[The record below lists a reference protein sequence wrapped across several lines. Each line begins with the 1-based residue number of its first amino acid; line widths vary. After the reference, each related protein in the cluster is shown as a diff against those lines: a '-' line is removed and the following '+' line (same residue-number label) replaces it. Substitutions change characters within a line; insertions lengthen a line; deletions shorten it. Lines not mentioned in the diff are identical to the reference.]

1 MPAQKPICTTNTN
14 TQMALEQPHRTLGK
28 VTTVFATKLKSFT
41 FVPLLKRLPNEHRVT
56 VNWKK
61 ALQTSWPN
69 KTREPG
75 DSEDIMADE
84 RVYKAEVIYIQDPE
98 EGKFGETFKNTTQS
112 EIQSTDNLTPNLQNT
127 LLGPNTEFG
136 SITPKPSP
144 ATMETVDNK
153 HPGIPHLGF
162 HNTSVGAEVSLGQFL
177 NSTSQRDEVLSPAN
191 SMDFITSSASS
202 KESIFSEG
210 WDKDRSWPALHMLSH
225 NGSPVSLSRT
235 VSPCSSIRS
244 GAFTPSVVQIKKH
257 ALAPGSSLMSSAC
270 GTPCCGSRATS
281 PLSPHAR
288 HRPPPTQLSLL
299 TAILRKGRLPVLSS
313 TLQRHYTPC
322 WPISPVNMSSCL
334 ACSAASAIA
343 PMNMSKAKSCSS
355 IDRSSSEPCQNSKP
369 QNEIPL
375 QPPKRL
381 DSWLHVTNNS
391 IILPTKDSLLASP
404 SLPTVKAASTHLSI
418 SGHKDNHLPTVPSPL
433 SCTYFSNMRSLS
445 PKSSSLSCCSPET
458 TSVSGDHTASMDPN
472 NYFAN
477 FKLYDEP
484 KQSQKTSYLS
494 AEPSLKH
501 TGRSSDH
508 LSSLIPKAT
517 HNSHK
522 SCSPPLKYTVASCD
536 NSASPVLNHS
546 ENRPGTLHQN
556 ASKSDAERVH
566 LSSPAFTL
574 SPSPRTLG
582 LTHQSFT
589 PPASSPCPSAY
600 PNSRSSTPECC
611 ILSPS
616 PAALSRQLS
625 PSPSYSLSS
634 SPSPS
639 LWGSTPDCADRD
651 DKNRKPHKLKS
662 TYKAIAAIP
671 TNTLLQ
677 EQQAIDDEVN
687 KNEPLVNP
695 ADNYTW
701 EDPHSKMCS
710 PAELRQQSDEL
721 YAAIDEV
728 LEGPIKRRQKHHVNK
743 TPALGEEAPRANFH
757 CQPCLPTEK
766 TQTKPGIIRPVHITS
781 RLTDDKDDEEF
792 HPNPFKS
799 YKGNTSSRYQ
809 YKFVRN
815 PLLNESKADG
825 RGASDWHCTD
835 GEEQG
840 DSKSSLASLITQT
853 RSSQQDV
860 PISIHTH
867 ETHI

>member
-1 MPAQKPICTTNTN
+1 MLAQKPLCTTNTN
-14 TQMALEQPHRTLGK
+14 TQMALEQPQRTFGK

-41 FVPLLKRLPNEHRVT
+41 FVPLLKRLPNENRVT

-98 EGKFGETFKNTTQS
+98 EGKTGETFKNTTQS
-112 EIQSTDNLTPNLQNT
+112 EIQSTDNLMPNPHTT
-127 LLGPNTEFG
+127 LVGPHTEFG
-136 SITPKPSP
+136 SITPKSSP
-144 ATMETVDNK
+144 ATMETIDNK
-153 HPGIPHLGF
+153 HLGIPHLSF
-162 HNTSVGAEVSLGQFL
+162 HNTSAVAEVSLRLFL

-202 KESIFSEG
+202 KESILSEG
-210 WDKDRSWPALHMLSH
+210 WDKDRSWPALHMLSP
-225 NGSPVSLSRT
+225 NGSPVPLSRT

-244 GAFTPSVVQIKKH
+244 GSFTPSVVRIKRH

-281 PLSPHAR
+281 PCPLSPHAR

-322 WPISPVNMSSCL
+322 WPISPISMSSCL

-355 IDRSSSEPCQNSKP
+355 IDRPSSEPCQNSKP
-369 QNEIPL
+369 QPLKPDHSSLSMSSFSKAPKEIPL

-381 DSWLHVTNNS
+381 DSWLHVTSSS
-391 IILPTKDSLLASP
+391 IILPTKDSPLTSP
-404 SLPTVKAASTHLSI
+404 SLLTVKAAPTHLSI
-418 SGHKDNHLPTVPSPL
+418 SDHKDNHLPTVPSPL
-433 SCTYFSNMRSLS
+433 SCTYFSHLRSLS

-458 TSVSGDHTASMDPN
+458 TSVSGDHTVSMDPN
-472 NYFAN
+472 NSFATL
-477 FKLYDEP
+477 KLYDEP
-484 KQSQKTSYLS
+484 KSENGSLELKQGQKTSDLS

-501 TGRSSDH
+501 TGRSSDN
-508 LSSLIPKAT
+508 LSSLIPKPAQ
-517 HNSHK
+517 NSYK
-522 SCSPPLKYTVASCD
+522 SYCPTLKCTVSSCD
-536 NSASPVLNHS
+536 NSTSPVLNHT
-546 ENRPGTLHQN
+546 ENRPGTLLQN
-556 ASKSDAERVH
+556 GSKIDVERVH
-566 LSSPAFTL
+566 LS
-574 SPSPRTLG
+574 PSPRPLG
-582 LTHQSFT
+582 LTHLSFT
-589 PPASSPCPSAY
+589 PPASSACPSVY
-600 PNSRSSTPECC
+600 PNSRSSTPERCT
-611 ILSPS
+611 LSPS

-639 LWGSTPDCADRD
+639 LWGSTPDCADRN
-651 DKNRKPHKLKS
+651 DKNRKTHKIKS

-687 KNEPLVNP
+687 KKEALVNP

-701 EDPHSKMCS
+701 EDPHSKH
-710 PAELRQQSDEL
+710 QT
-721 YAAIDEV
+721 
-728 LEGPIKRRQKHHVNK
+728 HHVNK

-766 TQTKPGIIRPVHITS
+766 TQTKPGVIRPVLITS
-781 RLTDDKDDEEF
+781 RLTDDKEDEEF

-799 YKGNTSSRYQ
+799 YKVNTSSHYK
-809 YKFVRN
+809 YKFVSN
-815 PLLNESKADG
+815 PLLNESTTDG
-825 RGASDWHCTD
+825 RGAPDWHCAD

-840 DSKSSLASLITQT
+840 DSKSSLVSLITQT

-867 ETHI
+867 KTHI